1 MHPGSTRRQQ
11 RYSRKNAPEVL
22 RVKVEG
28 VAIKVDGTHSKVKGI
43 VTKETKEH
51 NTKARSRKVIRVTKA
66 GRGKEV
72 KELDT
77 KVVIKELD
85 TKEVIRGHGPAAING
100 SPEMTDNNSNEGQEV
115 AKVVVAKEEEE
126 TGRPNPHNQGTGGM
140 ITIEGQLPRTWML
153 TQKSAHATIEPM
165 TKGGLGAIRHG
176 KRRRSSQDAM
186 TENMMSRKE

>member
-1 MHPGSTRRQQ
+1 MPPGSMRRQQ

-28 VAIKVDGTHSKVKGI
+28 VAIKVDGTHSKVEGM

-51 NTKARSRKVIRVTKA
+51 NTKVLSSKVIRVTKA

-85 TKEVIRGHGPAAING
+85 TKEVIRGHGLAAING
-100 SPEMTDNNSNEGQEV
+100 SPEMTDTNSSEGQEV
-115 AKVVVAKEEEE
+115 AKVVEAKN
-126 TGRPNPHNQGTGGM
+126 TGNRNQHPRMIGGR
-140 ITIEGQLPRTWML
+140 QKWML
-153 TQKSAHATIEPM
+153 MRKSAHEIIVPKT
-165 TKGGLGAIRHG
+165 
-176 KRRRSSQDAM
+176 
-186 TENMMSRKE
+186 

>member
-1 MHPGSTRRQQ
+1 MQTGSMKRQQ
-11 RYSRKNAPEVL
+11 RYSRKNAPEVQ

-28 VAIKVDGTHSKVKGI
+28 VAIKVVGTHSKTKGI

-51 NTKARSRKVIRVTKA
+51 NTKVLSRKVIRVTKA

-100 SPEMTDNNSNEGQEV
+100 SPEMTDNNSNEGQKV
-115 AKVVVAKEEEE
+115 AKVVEAKEED
-126 TGRPNPHNQGTGGM
+126 TGSRNLHTQVIGGRT
-140 ITIEGQLPRTWML
+140 TIGGQWSRTWTLMR
-153 TQKSAHATIEPM
+153 KSAHGRIVPKTKDDHGATRRRRGR
-165 TKGGLGAIRHG
+165 TATTTRS
-176 KRRRSSQDAM
+176 KRR
-186 TENMMSRKE
+186 